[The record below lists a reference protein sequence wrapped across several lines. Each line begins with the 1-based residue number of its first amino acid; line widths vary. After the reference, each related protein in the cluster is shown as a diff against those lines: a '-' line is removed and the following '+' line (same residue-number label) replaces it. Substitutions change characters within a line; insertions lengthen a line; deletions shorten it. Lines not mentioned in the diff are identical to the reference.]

1 MSCPEDLPGIST
13 DMEGV
18 LPVDDLLSVYEK
30 SAGTT
35 ISDMAW
41 FDAATRYKMAAIMG
55 NNLRRHRT
63 GRREDPYQERLVTAI
78 PALIR
83 SGSALAE
90 QLD

>member
-1 MSCPEDLPGIST
+1 VPEDLPGIST

-63 GRREDPYQERLVTAI
+63 GRGRTVPGA
-78 PALIR
+78 PGHGHPGLIR